1 MSRRF
6 RLALPSKGRLHEPAL
21 DLVRAAGFELE
32 GNGRALYAHC
42 SQWDVE
48 VLFTRAE
55 DMPAWAADGAVEAAV
70 AGRDQVTESG
80 AGLEELVA
88 LGFGRCSLQVAVPAG
103 DGDHVALRSRRPPGG
118 DVAPAH
124 HGRVLRRAR
133 PCASRR
139 WPCAGR
145 SSWRRAS
152 TPPRPSVDLVQS
164 GETLRQNGLRPI
176 ATVLESEA
184 VLAARPDLEPAQRKV
199 ADELATVVRS
209 VIVARNRRYLML
221 NAPDALARRRSSRL
235 LPGLDSPTVLP
246 LAKPGWHSVHAVVEQ
261 RQVMELLEPLRAAG
275 ARSLLVL
282 PIHHL
287 IP

>member
-6 RLALPSKGRLHEPAL
+6 RLALPSKGRLHDPVL
-21 DLVRAAGFELE
+21 DLMRGAGFELE
-32 GNGRALYAHC
+32 GNGRALYAQC

-55 DMPAWAADGAVEAAV
+55 DMPAWAVDGAVEAAV
-70 AGRDQVTESG
+70 AGRDHVLEGG
-80 AGLEELVA
+80 AGLDELVP
-88 LGFGRCSLQVAVPAG
+88 LGFGRCSLQVAVPAEG
-103 DGDHVALRSRRPPGG
+103 VATVEELDG
-118 DVAPAH
+118 
-124 HGRVLRRAR
+124 GRVATSHPRITAGYF
-133 PCASRR
+133 
-139 WPCAGR
+139 AGR
-145 SSWRRAS
+145 GMQVETVAVRGSVELA
-152 TPPRPSVDLVQS
+152 PRLEAAEAVCDLVQS

-184 VLAARPDLEPAQRKV
+184 VLVARPDLDDEQRRV

-209 VIVARNRRYLML
+209 VIDARSRRYLML
-221 NAPDALARRRSSRL
+221 NAPDDSLDAIVGL

-246 LAKPGWHSVHAVVEQ
+246 LARPGWHSVHAVVER
-261 RQVMELLEPLRAAG
+261 RQVMELLAPLRAAG

>member
-1 MSRRF
+1 VSRRF

-21 DLVRAAGFELE
+21 DVVRAAGFELE

-48 VLFTRAE
+48 VLFARAE
-55 DMPAWAADGAVEAAV
+55 DMPAWAVDGAVEAAV
-70 AGRDQVTESG
+70 AGRDQVAEG
-80 AGLEELVA
+80 GGGLDELVA
-88 LGFGRCSLQVAVPAG
+88 LGFGRCSLKVAVPAG
-103 DGDHVALRSRRPPGG
+103 GGVTSLSDLDGRRVATSHPRVTGDFFSARGMHVET
-118 DVAPAH
+118 VAVRGSVELA
-124 HGRVLRRAR
+124 
-133 PCASRR
+133 
-139 WPCAGR
+139 
-145 SSWRRAS
+145 
-152 TPPRPSVDLVQS
+152 PRLDAAEAVCDLVQS
-164 GETLRQNGLRPI
+164 GETLRQNGLAPI

-184 VLAARPDLEPAQRKV
+184 VLVARPDLDPAQRRV

-209 VIVARNRRYLML
+209 VIVARGRRYLML
-221 NAPDALARRRSSRL
+221 NAPDGSLDEIVGL

-246 LAKPGWHSVHAVVEQ
+246 LARPGWHSVHAVVEQ
-261 RQVMELLEPLRAAG
+261 RQVMELLAPLRAAG

>member
-6 RLALPSKGRLHEPAL
+6 RLALPSKGRLHDPVL

-32 GNGRALYAHC
+32 GNGRALYAQC

-55 DMPAWAADGAVEAAV
+55 DMPAWAGDGALEAAV
-70 AGRDQVTESG
+70 AGRDQVLEGG
-80 AGLEELVA
+80 AELEELVP

-103 DGDHVALRSRRPPGG
+103 AGIETVAELDG
-118 DVAPAH
+118 
-124 HGRVLRRAR
+124 GRVATSHPRIT
-133 PCASRR
+133 
-139 WPCAGR
+139 AGYFSGR
-145 SSWRRAS
+145 GMHVETVAVRGSVELA
-152 TPPRPSVDLVQS
+152 PRLEAAEAVCDLVQS
-164 GETLRQNGLRPI
+164 GETLLQNGLRPI

-184 VLAARPDLEPAQRKV
+184 VLVARPDLDDEQRRV
-199 ADELATVVRS
+199 AGELATVIRS
-209 VIVARNRRYLML
+209 VIDARSRRYLML
-221 NAPDALARRRSSRL
+221 NAPDDSLDAIVDL

-246 LAKPGWHSVHAVVEQ
+246 LARPGWHSVHAVVEQ
-261 RQVMELLEPLRAAG
+261 RQVMEMLGPLRAVG

>member
-1 MSRRF
+1 VSRRF
-6 RLALPSKGRLHEPAL
+6 RLALPSKGRLHDPVL
-21 DLVRAAGFELE
+21 DLMRGVGFELD
-32 GNGRALYAHC
+32 GDGRALYAQC

-55 DMPAWAADGAVEAAV
+55 DMPAWAVDGALEAAV
-70 AGRDQVTESG
+70 AGRDQVLEGG
-80 AGLEELVA
+80 AELDELVP

-103 DGDHVALRSRRPPGG
+103 GAETVEGLDG
-118 DVAPAH
+118 
-124 HGRVLRRAR
+124 GRVATSHPRIT
-133 PCASRR
+133 
-139 WPCAGR
+139 AGYFSGR
-145 SSWRRAS
+145 GMRVETVAVRGSVELA
-152 TPPRPSVDLVQS
+152 PRLDAAEAVCDLVQS

-184 VLAARPDLEPAQRKV
+184 VLVARPDLDADQRRV
-199 ADELATVVRS
+199 ASELATVVRS
-209 VIVARNRRYLML
+209 VIDARSRRYLML
-221 NAPDALARRRSSRL
+221 NAPDGSLEEIVDL

-246 LAKPGWHSVHAVVEQ
+246 LARPGWHSVHAVVEQ
-261 RQVMELLEPLRAAG
+261 RQVMELLAPLRAAG

>member
-6 RLALPSKGRLHEPAL
+6 RLALPSKGRLHDPVL
-21 DLVRAAGFELE
+21 DLMRGAGFELE
-32 GNGRALYAHC
+32 GNGRALYAQC

-55 DMPAWAADGAVEAAV
+55 DMPAWAVDGAVEAAV
-70 AGRDQVTESG
+70 AGRDQVLEGG
-80 AGLEELVA
+80 AGLDELVP
-88 LGFGRCSLQVAVPAG
+88 LGVGRCSLQVAVPA
-103 DGDHVALRSRRPPGG
+103 DGVATVDDLDG
-118 DVAPAH
+118 
-124 HGRVLRRAR
+124 GRVATSHPRIT
-133 PCASRR
+133 
-139 WPCAGR
+139 AGYFAGLGMQVETVAVR
-145 SSWRRAS
+145 GSVELA
-152 TPPRPSVDLVQS
+152 PRLQAAEAVCDLVQS

-184 VLAARPDLEPAQRKV
+184 VLVARPDLDADQRRV
-199 ADELATVVRS
+199 AEELATVVRS
-209 VIVARNRRYLML
+209 VIDARSRRYLML
-221 NAPDALARRRSSRL
+221 NAPDDSLDAIVDL

-246 LAKPGWHSVHAVVEQ
+246 LARPGWHSVHAVVER
-261 RQVMELLEPLRAAG
+261 RQVMELLGPLRSAG

>member
-88 LGFGRCSLQVAVPAG
+88 LGFGRCSLQVAVPAATAITSVSDL
-103 DGDHVALRSRRPPGG
+103 DGRRVATSHPRIAAGFFSERGLQVET
-118 DVAPAH
+118 VAVRGSVELA
-124 HGRVLRRAR
+124 
-133 PCASRR
+133 
-139 WPCAGR
+139 
-145 SSWRRAS
+145 
-152 TPPRPSVDLVQS
+152 PRLDAAEAVVDLVQS

-184 VLAARPDLEPAQRKV
+184 VLAARPDLDPAQRKV

-221 NAPDALARRRSSRL
+221 NAPDASLDEIVAL

-246 LAKPGWHSVHAVVEQ
+246 LARPGWHSVHAVVEQ

>member
-6 RLALPSKGRLHEPAL
+6 RLALPSKGRLHDPVL
-21 DLVRAAGFELE
+21 DLMRGAGFELE
-32 GNGRALYAHC
+32 GNGRALYAQC

-55 DMPAWAADGAVEAAV
+55 DMPAWAVDGAVEAAV
-70 AGRDQVTESG
+70 AGRDQVLEGG
-80 AGLEELVA
+80 AGLDELVP
-88 LGFGRCSLQVAVPAG
+88 LGFGRCSLQVAVPAEG
-103 DGDHVALRSRRPPGG
+103 VTTVEELDG
-118 DVAPAH
+118 
-124 HGRVLRRAR
+124 GRVATSHPRITAGYF
-133 PCASRR
+133 
-139 WPCAGR
+139 AGR
-145 SSWRRAS
+145 GMHVETVAVRGSVELA
-152 TPPRPSVDLVQS
+152 PRLEAAEAVCDLVQS

-184 VLAARPDLEPAQRKV
+184 VLVARPDLDDHQRRV

-209 VIVARNRRYLML
+209 VIDARSRRYLML
-221 NAPDALARRRSSRL
+221 NAPDDSLDAIVDL

-246 LAKPGWHSVHAVVEQ
+246 LARPGWHSVHAVVER
-261 RQVMELLEPLRAAG
+261 RQVMELLGPLRSAG

>member
-6 RLALPSKGRLHEPAL
+6 RLALPSKGRLHDPVL
-21 DLVRAAGFELE
+21 DVMRGAGFELE
-32 GNGRALYAHC
+32 SNGRALYAQC

-55 DMPAWAADGAVEAAV
+55 DMPAWAVDGAVEAAV
-70 AGRDQVTESG
+70 AGRDQVLEGG
-80 AGLEELVA
+80 AGLDELVP
-88 LGFGRCSLQVAVPAG
+88 LGLGRCSLQVAVPAEG
-103 DGDHVALRSRRPPGG
+103 VATVGELDG
-118 DVAPAH
+118 
-124 HGRVLRRAR
+124 GRVATSHPRITADYF
-133 PCASRR
+133 
-139 WPCAGR
+139 AGR
-145 SSWRRAS
+145 GMQVETVAVRGSVELA
-152 TPPRPSVDLVQS
+152 PRLEAAEAVCDLVES

-184 VLAARPDLEPAQRKV
+184 VLVARPDLDDDQRRV

-209 VIVARNRRYLML
+209 VIDARSRRYLML
-221 NAPDALARRRSSRL
+221 NAPDGSLDAIVDL

-246 LAKPGWHSVHAVVEQ
+246 LARPGWHSVHAVVDR
-261 RQVMELLEPLRAAG
+261 RQVMELLGPLRAAG

>member
-48 VLFTRAE
+48 VLFARAE
-55 DMPAWAADGAVEAAV
+55 DMPAWAVDGAVEAAV
-70 AGRDQVTESG
+70 AGRDQVAEGGG
-80 AGLEELVA
+80 ALDELVA
-88 LGFGRCSLQVAVPAG
+88 LGFGRCSLQVAVPNGA
-103 DGDHVALRSRRPPGG
+103 
-118 DVAPAH
+118 APAVLADLD
-124 HGRVLRRAR
+124 GRRVATSHPRVTAEFF
-133 PCASRR
+133 
-139 WPCAGR
+139 AGR
-145 SSWRRAS
+145 GMRVETVAVRGSVELA
-152 TPPRPSVDLVQS
+152 PRLDAAEAVCDLVQS
-164 GETLRQNGLRPI
+164 GETLRQNGLLPI

-184 VLAARPDLEPAQRKV
+184 VLVARRGLEPAQQRV

-209 VIVARNRRYLML
+209 VIDARSRRYLML
-221 NAPDALARRRSSRL
+221 NAPDGSLDQIVGL

>member
-6 RLALPSKGRLHEPAL
+6 RLALPSKGRLHDPTL
-21 DLVRAAGFELE
+21 DLMRGAGFELE
-32 GNGRALYAHC
+32 GNGRALYAQC

-55 DMPAWAADGAVEAAV
+55 DMPAWAVDGALEAAV
-70 AGRDQVTESG
+70 AGRDQVLEGG
-80 AGLEELVA
+80 ADLDELVP

-103 DGDHVALRSRRPPGG
+103 GAETVEGLDG
-118 DVAPAH
+118 
-124 HGRVLRRAR
+124 GRVATSHPRITAGYFS
-133 PCASRR
+133 SRGMR
-139 WPCAGR
+139 VETVAVRG
-145 SSWRRAS
+145 SVELA
-152 TPPRPSVDLVQS
+152 PRLDAAEAVCDLVQS

-184 VLAARPDLEPAQRKV
+184 VLVARPDLDADQRRV
-199 ADELATVVRS
+199 AGELATVVRS
-209 VIVARNRRYLML
+209 VIDARTRRYLML
-221 NAPDALARRRSSRL
+221 NAPDGSLEEIVDL

-246 LAKPGWHSVHAVVEQ
+246 LARPGWHSVHAVVEQ
-261 RQVMELLEPLRAAG
+261 RRVMELLAPLRAAG

>member
-6 RLALPSKGRLHEPAL
+6 RLALPSKGRLHDPVL
-21 DLVRAAGFELE
+21 DVMRGAGFELE
-32 GNGRALYAHC
+32 SNGRALYAQC

-55 DMPAWAADGAVEAAV
+55 DMPAWAVDGAVEAAV
-70 AGRDQVTESG
+70 AGRDQVLEGG
-80 AGLEELVA
+80 AGLDELVP
-88 LGFGRCSLQVAVPAG
+88 LGLGRCSLQVAVPAEG
-103 DGDHVALRSRRPPGG
+103 VATVEELDG
-118 DVAPAH
+118 
-124 HGRVLRRAR
+124 GRVATSHPRITADYF
-133 PCASRR
+133 
-139 WPCAGR
+139 AGR
-145 SSWRRAS
+145 GMQVETVAVRGSVELA
-152 TPPRPSVDLVQS
+152 PRLEAAEAVCDLVQS

-184 VLAARPDLEPAQRKV
+184 VLVARPDLDDDQRRV

-209 VIVARNRRYLML
+209 VIDARSRRYLML
-221 NAPDALARRRSSRL
+221 NAPDDSLDAIVDL

-246 LAKPGWHSVHAVVEQ
+246 LARPGWHSVHAVVDR
-261 RQVMELLEPLRAAG
+261 RQVMELLGPLRAAG

>member
-48 VLFTRAE
+48 VLFARAE
-55 DMPAWAADGAVEAAV
+55 DMPAWAADGAVEAAI

-88 LGFGRCSLQVAVPAG
+88 LGFGRCSLQVAVPAATETMS
-103 DGDHVALRSRRPPGG
+103 VSALNG
-118 DVAPAH
+118 
-124 HGRVLRRAR
+124 GRVATSHPRIT
-133 PCASRR
+133 
-139 WPCAGR
+139 AGWFAER
-145 SSWRRAS
+145 GLTIETVAVRGSVELA
-152 TPPRPSVDLVQS
+152 PRLDAAEAVCDLVQS
-164 GETLRQNGLRPI
+164 GETLRQNGLTPI

-184 VLAARPDLEPAQRKV
+184 VLVARPGLEPAQQRV
-199 ADELATVVRS
+199 ADELSTVVRS
-209 VIVARNRRYLML
+209 VIHARNRRYLML
-221 NAPDALARRRSSRL
+221 NAPDDSLDAIVGL

-246 LAKPGWHSVHAVVEQ
+246 LARDGWHSVHAVVER

-282 PIHHL
+282 PIHNL

>member
-6 RLALPSKGRLHEPAL
+6 RLALPSKGRLHDPVL
-21 DLVRAAGFELE
+21 DVMRGAGFELE
-32 GNGRALYAHC
+32 SNGRALYAQC

-55 DMPAWAADGAVEAAV
+55 DMPAWAVDGAVEAAV
-70 AGRDQVTESG
+70 AGRDQVLEGG
-80 AGLEELVA
+80 AGLDELVP
-88 LGFGRCSLQVAVPAG
+88 LGLGRCSLQVAVPAEG
-103 DGDHVALRSRRPPGG
+103 VATVEELDG
-118 DVAPAH
+118 
-124 HGRVLRRAR
+124 GRVATSHPRITADYF
-133 PCASRR
+133 
-139 WPCAGR
+139 AGR
-145 SSWRRAS
+145 GMQVETVAVRGSVELA
-152 TPPRPSVDLVQS
+152 PRLEAAEAVCDLVQS

-184 VLAARPDLEPAQRKV
+184 VLVARPDLDDDQRRV

-209 VIVARNRRYLML
+209 VIDARSRRYLML
-221 NAPDALARRRSSRL
+221 NAPDGSLDAIVDL

-246 LAKPGWHSVHAVVEQ
+246 LARPGWHSVHAVVDR
-261 RQVMELLEPLRAAG
+261 RQVMELLGPLRAAG

>member
-6 RLALPSKGRLHEPAL
+6 RLALPSKGRLHDPVL
-21 DLVRAAGFELE
+21 DLMRGAGFELE
-32 GNGRALYAHC
+32 GNGRALYAQC

-55 DMPAWAADGAVEAAV
+55 DMPAWAVDGAVEAAV
-70 AGRDQVTESG
+70 AGRDQVLEGG
-80 AGLEELVA
+80 AALDELVP
-88 LGFGRCSLQVAVPAG
+88 LGVGRCSLQVAVPADGVGTVG
-103 DGDHVALRSRRPPGG
+103 DLDG
-118 DVAPAH
+118 
-124 HGRVLRRAR
+124 GRVATSHPRIT
-133 PCASRR
+133 
-139 WPCAGR
+139 AGYFAGLGMQVETVAVR
-145 SSWRRAS
+145 GSVELA
-152 TPPRPSVDLVQS
+152 PRLEAAEAVCDLVQS

-184 VLAARPDLEPAQRKV
+184 VLVARPDLDDEQRRV

-209 VIVARNRRYLML
+209 VIDARSRRYLML
-221 NAPDALARRRSSRL
+221 NAPDDSLDAIVDL

-246 LAKPGWHSVHAVVEQ
+246 LARPGWHSVHAVVER
-261 RQVMELLEPLRAAG
+261 RQVMELLAPLRAAG

>member
-1 MSRRF
+1 VTRRF

-32 GNGRALYAHC
+32 GNGRALFAHC

-48 VLFTRAE
+48 VLFARAE
-55 DMPAWAADGAVEAAV
+55 DMPAWAIDGAVEAAI
-70 AGRDQVTESG
+70 AGRDQVAEGG

-88 LGFGRCSLQVAVPAG
+88 LGFGRCVLQVAVPSG
-103 DGDHVALRSRRPPGG
+103 NGVTSVEHLDG
-118 DVAPAH
+118 
-124 HGRVLRRAR
+124 GRVATSHPRVTAR
-133 PCASRR
+133 WFAERGLQVETVAVRGSVEL
-139 WPCAGR
+139 A
-145 SSWRRAS
+145 
-152 TPPRPSVDLVQS
+152 PRLEAAEAVCDLVQS
-164 GETLRQNGLRPI
+164 GETLRQNGLTPI

-184 VLAARPDLEPAQRKV
+184 VLVARPGLDPAQQRV
-199 ADELATVVRS
+199 ADELTTVVQS
-209 VIVARNRRYLML
+209 VIDARSRRYLML
-221 NAPDALARRRSSRL
+221 NAPDDSLEAIVAL

-246 LAKPGWHSVHAVVEQ
+246 LAREGWHSVHAVVEQ
-261 RQVMELLEPLRAAG
+261 RQVMELLAPLRAAG

>member
-6 RLALPSKGRLHEPAL
+6 RLALPSKGRLHDPVL
-21 DLVRAAGFELE
+21 DLMRGAGFELE
-32 GNGRALYAHC
+32 GNGRALYAQC

-55 DMPAWAADGAVEAAV
+55 DMPAWAVDGAVEAAV
-70 AGRDQVTESG
+70 AGRDQVLEGG
-80 AGLEELVA
+80 AGLDELLP
-88 LGFGRCSLQVAVPAG
+88 LGFGRCSLQVAVPAKG
-103 DGDHVALRSRRPPGG
+103 VTTVEELDG
-118 DVAPAH
+118 
-124 HGRVLRRAR
+124 GRVATSHPRITAGYF
-133 PCASRR
+133 
-139 WPCAGR
+139 AGR
-145 SSWRRAS
+145 GMHVETVAVRGSVELA
-152 TPPRPSVDLVQS
+152 PRLEAAEAVCDLVQS

-184 VLAARPDLEPAQRKV
+184 VLVARPDLDADQRRV
-199 ADELATVVRS
+199 AEELATVVRS
-209 VIVARNRRYLML
+209 VIDARSRRYLML
-221 NAPDALARRRSSRL
+221 NAPDDSLDAIVDL

-246 LAKPGWHSVHAVVEQ
+246 LARPGWHSVHAVVER
-261 RQVMELLEPLRAAG
+261 RQVMELLGPLRSAG

>member
-1 MSRRF
+1 VSRRF

-48 VLFTRAE
+48 VLFARAE
-55 DMPAWAADGAVEAAV
+55 DMPAWAVDGAVEAAV
-70 AGRDQVTESG
+70 AGRDQVMEGGG
-80 AGLEELVA
+80 ALEELVA
-88 LGFGRCSLQVAVPAG
+88 LGFGRCSLQVAVPTDTAIASLSDL
-103 DGDHVALRSRRPPGG
+103 DGRRVATSHPRVTAEYFSGRGLRVET
-118 DVAPAH
+118 VAVRGSVELA
-124 HGRVLRRAR
+124 
-133 PCASRR
+133 
-139 WPCAGR
+139 
-145 SSWRRAS
+145 
-152 TPPRPSVDLVQS
+152 PRLDAAEAVCDLVQS

-184 VLAARPDLEPAQRKV
+184 VLVARPDLEPAQQRV

-209 VIVARNRRYLML
+209 VIVARSRRYLML
-221 NAPDALARRRSSRL
+221 NAPDGSLEEIAGL

-246 LAKPGWHSVHAVVEQ
+246 LARPGWHSVHAVVEQ

-282 PIHHL
+282 PIDHL

>member
-1 MSRRF
+1 VTRRF

-32 GNGRALYAHC
+32 GNGRALFAHC

-48 VLFTRAE
+48 VLFARAE
-55 DMPAWAADGAVEAAV
+55 DMPAWAIDGAVEAAI
-70 AGRDQVTESG
+70 AGRDQVAEGG

-88 LGFGRCSLQVAVPAG
+88 LGFGRCALQVAVPSG
-103 DGDHVALRSRRPPGG
+103 NGVTSVEDLDG
-118 DVAPAH
+118 
-124 HGRVLRRAR
+124 GRVATSHPRVT
-133 PCASRR
+133 
-139 WPCAGR
+139 AGWFAER
-145 SSWRRAS
+145 GVQVETVAVRGSVELA
-152 TPPRPSVDLVQS
+152 PRLEAAEAVCDLVQS
-164 GETLRQNGLRPI
+164 GETLRQNGLAPI

-184 VLAARPDLEPAQRKV
+184 VLVARPGLDPAQQRV
-199 ADELATVVRS
+199 ADELTTVVQS
-209 VIVARNRRYLML
+209 VIDARNRRYLML
-221 NAPDALARRRSSRL
+221 NAPDDSLEAIVAL

-246 LAKPGWHSVHAVVEQ
+246 LAREGWHSVHAVVEQ
-261 RQVMELLEPLRAAG
+261 RQVMELLAPLRAAG

>member
-6 RLALPSKGRLHEPAL
+6 RLALPSKGRLHDPVL
-21 DLVRAAGFELE
+21 DLMRGAGFELE
-32 GNGRALYAHC
+32 GNGRALYAQC

-55 DMPAWAADGAVEAAV
+55 DMPAWAVDGALEAAV
-70 AGRDQVTESG
+70 AGRDQVLEGG
-80 AGLEELVA
+80 AQLEELVP
-88 LGFGRCSLQVAVPAG
+88 LGFGRCSLQVAVPA
-103 DGDHVALRSRRPPGG
+103 DGVETVEELDG
-118 DVAPAH
+118 
-124 HGRVLRRAR
+124 GRVATSHPRITAGYFARRGMRVETVAVR
-133 PCASRR
+133 GSVELA
-139 WPCAGR
+139 
-145 SSWRRAS
+145 
-152 TPPRPSVDLVQS
+152 PRLDAAEAVCDLVQS

-184 VLAARPDLEPAQRKV
+184 VLVARPDLDDEQRRV
-199 ADELATVVRS
+199 AGELATVVRS
-209 VIVARNRRYLML
+209 VIDARSRRYLML
-221 NAPDALARRRSSRL
+221 NAPDDSLDAIVDL

-246 LAKPGWHSVHAVVEQ
+246 LARPGWHSVHAVVDQ
-261 RQVMELLEPLRAAG
+261 RRVMELLAPLRAAG

>member
-6 RLALPSKGRLHEPAL
+6 RLALPSKGRLHDPVI
-21 DLVRAAGFELE
+21 DLMRGAGFDLE
-32 GNGRALYAHC
+32 GNGRALYAQC

-55 DMPAWAADGAVEAAV
+55 DMPAWAVDGAVEAAV
-70 AGRDQVTESG
+70 AGRDQVLEGG
-80 AGLEELVA
+80 AGLDELVP
-88 LGFGRCSLQVAVPAG
+88 LGFGRCSLQVAVPAEG
-103 DGDHVALRSRRPPGG
+103 VATVEELDG
-118 DVAPAH
+118 
-124 HGRVLRRAR
+124 GRVATSHPRITAGYF
-133 PCASRR
+133 
-139 WPCAGR
+139 AGR
-145 SSWRRAS
+145 GMQVETVAVRGSVELA
-152 TPPRPSVDLVQS
+152 PRLEAAEAVCDLVQS

-184 VLAARPDLEPAQRKV
+184 VLVARSDLADDQRRV

-209 VIVARNRRYLML
+209 VIDARTRRYLML
-221 NAPDALARRRSSRL
+221 NAPDESLDAIVDL

-246 LAKPGWHSVHAVVEQ
+246 LARPGWHSVHAVVDR
-261 RQVMELLEPLRAAG
+261 RQVMELLAPLRAAG